1 MSWFVIHTT
10 LHKNQTEFFRLLTN
24 GSSQNL
30 KKKKTDAL
38 MNDVTELFDFFK
50 YILYSEFV
58 TQHKPIF
65 PDSIQSD
72 LNVKI

>member
-1 MSWFVIHTT
+1 
-10 LHKNQTEFFRLLTN
+10 
-24 GSSQNL
+24 
-30 KKKKTDAL
+30 